1 MTTEPPREKPYD
13 FVPLPPEREAVNRP
27 ARGHHTAFGT
37 PGAALLTGVL
47 SGTLVSE
54 APLHIGSG
62 FVVPMDDILAYR
74 DIVRSS
80 AQADRLVAAHMRTGD
95 RRVIPGSTLK
105 GALRSAVEAITT
117 TGTTFR
123 FTQQGRRAR
132 GVSVTAVLNQAQTQ
146 HLAPPPALPQLS
158 LSSRLFGVTDRR
170 HGYQAHCT
178 FEDAPQ
184 SGGGGLIF
192 RMLPRYRPQ
201 PDYSEGD
208 PQITTG
214 WQRYFAN
221 PERTLP
227 RGRKFY
233 RSGQASEVR
242 PPYTAVEACEAG
254 SRFQLSIR
262 FHNVTS
268 AEIGVLL
275 LVLGFGGDIPRLLI
289 GGGKP
294 LGFGA
299 LRCTD
304 LALQVLDPASYRDF
318 ETALRPFPT
327 DEAVQAAR
335 DSGEIFEPGYRALR
349 EIMTRPAAYTAGG
362 DERLY

>member
-13 FVPLPPEREAVNRP
+13 FVPLASQRETVSRRAS
-27 ARGHHTAFGT
+27 GHHTVFGT
-37 PGAALLTGVL
+37 PDATLLSGTL

-54 APLHIGSG
+54 AAVHIASG
-62 FVVPMDDILAYR
+62 FVVPMSDVLTHG

-80 AQADRLVAAHMRTGD
+80 VQADRLVAAHMRTAG
-95 RRVIPGSTLK
+95 RRVIPGSSLK
-105 GALRSAVEAITT
+105 GLLRSAVEAITT
-117 TGTTFR
+117 AGTAFR
-123 FTQQGRRAR
+123 FLHRGKTVRRTEVTEIVTQP
-132 GVSVTAVLNQAQTQ
+132 QTQ
-146 HLAPPPALPQLS
+146 RLEPPPALPS
-158 LSSRLFGVTDRR
+158 LTLANRLFGVTDRR
-170 HGYQAHCT
+170 YGYQAHCT

-184 SGGGGLIF
+184 TGGGGVIF

-208 PQITTG
+208 PAITTG
-214 WQRYFAN
+214 WQRYFADQ
-221 PERTLP
+221 ERTLP

-233 RSGQASEVR
+233 RSGQAREVR
-242 PPYTAVEACEAG
+242 PPYTAVEACAAE
-254 SRFQLSIR
+254 SRFQLRIL
-262 FHNVTS
+262 FHNLTS

-275 LVLGFGGDIPRLLI
+275 LALGANGDIPRLMA

-294 LGFGA
+294 LGLGA
-299 LRCTD
+299 VRCAD

-318 ETALRPFPT
+318 ETATRPFPL

-335 DSGEIFEPGYRALR
+335 QSGDIYEAGYRAFA
-349 EIMTRPAAYTAGG
+349 EIMSRPASYTAGG